1 MTLSVVVAKI
11 RTWVRYRASLREL
24 SQLSDRQ
31 LADIGLSRSNLQ
43 HAAWN
48 AASV

>member
-1 MTLSVVVAKI
+1 MTLSMIVAKI
-11 RTWVRYRASLREL
+11 RVWMRYRASLREL
-24 SQLSDRQ
+24 SGLSDRQ

-48 AASV
+48 AATA